1 MSVEPGALI
10 GRYEIQRKLG
20 RGGMGSV
27 YVAHDPVLG
36 RMVAIKMFSAD
47 VEVPDASD
55 RFWRE
60 ARSAALLS
68 HPNIVTIYD
77 FGEVDGQPYIVMEY
91 VPGEPLMQIIRR
103 KAAVSLTDK
112 LRWMTE
118 LCAGAGYAHRMSIV
132 HRDIKPANLIIDKA
146 GRLKILDFGIAR
158 MLGTASN
165 TGTIGTPGYMA
176 PEQIRGETVDHRADL
191 FSIGVVF
198 YELMAFTEAF
208 RGESPATV
216 MHRVLF
222 DTPVPLRQLVVDCHP
237 DIAAICER
245 ALQKNRDDRFPDA
258 ASMNAAIDR
267 LRHQLEADASLTLLP
282 GAQTLAAAQAA
293 TAMPAAP
300 EVTDSARG
308 TGAAARES
316 NTPAPARRTDREAVA
331 RRRAEL
337 IEAALQEG
345 RQSLEFGNFGAAL
358 IACER
363 ALAIDESNA
372 EALALEA
379 AVHERLARVAASTA
393 AEAETHHMPPPRR
406 DDAGAGT
413 GVTGADAA
421 AAETMFAAP
430 PSDTQLK
437 ADDNQTVFRD
447 ASATVL
453 ADTAPPVMLTPAA
466 ATPAAATPAAARP
479 SRSTPPTVTKKSRSR
494 AIIALGAAALVLVA
508 VATAAFLMRGP
519 VPTGVLVIDTAPW
532 AYVTR
537 IQAED
542 GTAVPLPASAATPL
556 SLTLAAGKYQ
566 VTLKGPAPASVTR
579 QVQVEVK
586 ADGVQLAP
594 PVQFEAVISVDD
606 YFAPY
611 LDVVAP
617 EPEAETAP

>member
-1 MSVEPGALI
+1 MSVEPGALV

-20 RGGMGSV
+20 RGGMGAV

-36 RMVAIKMFSAD
+36 RMVAIKMFSSD
-47 VEVPDASD
+47 VDVPDASE

-91 VPGEPLMQIIRR
+91 VPGEPLVQIIRR
-103 KAAVSLTDK
+103 KAALSLADK

-208 RGESPATV
+208 RGDSPATV

-237 DIAAICER
+237 EIAAICER
-245 ALQKNRDDRFPDA
+245 ALQKDREDRFPDA
-258 ASMNAAIDR
+258 AAMNAAIDR

-282 GAQTLAAAQAA
+282 GTLTVAAAKAV
-293 TAMPAAP
+293 TAVPPAP
-300 EVTDSARG
+300 EIKDRPSG
-308 TGAAARES
+308 TGSDAREP
-316 NTPAPARRTDREAVA
+316 NTPAPNTPAPTRRTDREAVA

-337 IEAALQEG
+337 IETALQEG
-345 RQSLEFGNFGAAL
+345 RRELELGNFGAAL
-358 IACER
+358 VCCER
-363 ALAIDESNA
+363 ALAIDESHPA
-372 EALALEA
+372 ALALET
-379 AVHERLARVAASTA
+379 AVHDRLSRVAASA
-393 AEAETHHMPPPRR
+393 ADEAETHHMAPPKRHDPV
-406 DDAGAGT
+406 AVEGHSLP
-413 GVTGADAA
+413 DAA
-421 AAETMFAAP
+421 AAETMFAVP
-430 PSDTQLK
+430 PSDTQVVQT
-437 ADDNQTVFRD
+437 DDNQTVFRD
-447 ASATVL
+447 ASPTVVVDP
-453 ADTAPPVMLTPAA
+453 ARPPVPAPGPAA
-466 ATPAAATPAAARP
+466 SPGTIRTAR
-479 SRSTPPTVTKKSRSR
+479 KGSRSR
-494 AIIALGAAALVLVA
+494 ALIVVGAIALVLA
-508 VATAAFLMRGP
+508 AIASAAFLMNAP
-519 VPTGVLVIDTAPW
+519 VPTGVLVVDAAPW
-532 AYVTR
+532 AYITR

-542 GTAVPLPASAATPL
+542 GSTVPLPPAATTPL
-556 SLTLAAGKYQ
+556 SLTVAAGKYQ
-566 VTLKGPAPASVTR
+566 VSLKGPAPASVTR
-579 QVQVEVK
+579 QVSVEVK
-586 ADGVQLAP
+586 ADGVQVAP
-594 PVQFEAVISVDD
+594 PSQFDAVSVED

-611 LDVVAP
+611 LDVAAP
-617 EPEAETAP
+617 APEAETTP